1 MRGENL
7 DGREIR
13 NIVLNKRFSVGNM
26 NRNASSISAPFIITI
41 PQITQPEKL
50 NLLSLPWMPQSI

>member
-7 DGREIR
+7 EGREIR
-13 NIVLNKRFSVGNM
+13 NVVLHQRFTVGEM
-26 NRNASSISAPFIITI
+26 NRNTSSVSAPFIVAI

-50 NLLSLPWMPQSI
+50 HLFSLPRMPQSI